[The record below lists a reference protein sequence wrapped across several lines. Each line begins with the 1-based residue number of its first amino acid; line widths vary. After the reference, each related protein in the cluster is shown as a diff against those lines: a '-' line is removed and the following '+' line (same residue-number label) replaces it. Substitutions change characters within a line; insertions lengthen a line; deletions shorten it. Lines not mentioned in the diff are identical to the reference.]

1 MTAMRS
7 PKPLLRAEGRWPA
20 AALLVCALIAG
31 LYAPVLLGR
40 AHWSSERFTER
51 VAPAQVAASRAL
63 RQGLAPW
70 WWDEPGFGEPL
81 AAVAAHA
88 AWAPATALATSE
100 TAAARLALAHLAL
113 LALALLALAR
123 QLALSSTL
131 ALAAALL
138 VAGGASRW
146 PEHLAVAAW
155 AALAALAIASLRERS
170 THGSMWPRWWALAA
184 ALAMVVISGSVGVA
198 ALGAGVAAALLPE
211 RRSVVLA
218 VLAACGASA
227 AQWLPALLSDEAML
241 GEQIGAG
248 AVVAAAAV
256 AAVLALAW
264 WARRMPAWA
273 RLGAFALA
281 GVAALW
287 LRGPLAARESIALP
301 LEPPGRGAAPVRV
314 FCPTPV
320 PAAQATAAPTTQRAL
335 ALDPGRAL
343 SSEEARAA
351 GWRCVPGRRGLGAD
365 ERELW
370 RRGAMAG
377 GRLLRRWAVGHALV
391 PRSTVVAAGFHELAA
406 LATWS
411 LVAVP
416 ARPVA
421 AVYAQWVAVPDAAAA
436 RRHLL
441 EELQRGDWLL
451 VEMRGPSQVATPAP
465 VAPGADEPPIAP
477 GADEPPVA
485 PGAEL
490 EPAPDDGHGHS
501 EAAVAPPIAGP
512 VAEPCAILRWQPGDV
527 TLRCR
532 ASAAALAAVAIP
544 YRSGWGVTL
553 DGAPA
558 TRLRAEGV
566 LSAVALPLGEHEV
579 RWRYRPR
586 GAEVAWRL
594 SAGTWLLA
602 AVAFVAM
609 LLGRRRRR
617 SETP

>member
-7 PKPLLRAEGRWPA
+7 PKPPLRAMGRWPA
-20 AALLVCALIAG
+20 AAFVVCALIAG

-40 AHWSSERFTER
+40 AHWSSEQFTER
-51 VAPAQVAASRAL
+51 VAPAQVAASQAL
-63 RQGLAPW
+63 RRGAAPW
-70 WWDEPGFGEPL
+70 WWDEPGFGAPL

-88 AWAPATALATSE
+88 AWSPTTALATSE
-100 TAAARLALAHLAL
+100 AAAARLALAHLAL
-113 LALALLALAR
+113 LALALLALAHR
-123 QLALSSTL
+123 LAVSPTV

-155 AALAALAIASLRERS
+155 AALVALAIASLRGPSARG
-170 THGSMWPRWWALAA
+170 TAWRWWALAV
-184 ALAMVVISGSVGVA
+184 ALAMVVASGSVGVA
-198 ALGAGVAAALLPE
+198 VLGAGLAAALLAE
-211 RRSVVLA
+211 RRRVALA
-218 VLAACGASA
+218 VLAAFGVSA
-227 AQWLPALLSDEAML
+227 AQWLPAVLSEEVAL
-241 GEQIGAG
+241 GDRIGARSM
-248 AVVAAAAV
+248 AAV
-256 AAVLALAW
+256 AAVVAVVAAAW
-264 WARRMPAWA
+264 WARRMPGWA
-273 RLGAFALA
+273 RLGALALA

-287 LRGPLAARESIALP
+287 LRGPLSARAP
-301 LEPPGRGAAPVRV
+301 LAVPLAPSGSGVAPVRV

-320 PAAQATAAPTTQRAL
+320 PAAQATAGPTTQRAL

-343 SSEEARAA
+343 TTEEARAA
-351 GWRCVPGRRGLGAD
+351 GWRCVPGRGSLGAD

-370 RRGAMAG
+370 RRGGMAG
-377 GRLLRRWAVGHALV
+377 GRLLRRWAVGYALV

-451 VEMRGPSQVATPAP
+451 VEMLGPSQVAAP
-465 VAPGADEPPIAP
+465 PSI
-477 GADEPPVA
+477 
-485 PGAEL
+485 
-490 EPAPDDGHGHS
+490 EPAPEQEAATDDGHGHS
-501 EAAVAPPIAGP
+501 DEAAPPPLAGP
-512 VAEPCAILRWQPGDV
+512 VAEPCAISRWQPGDV

-532 ASAAALAAVAIP
+532 AGATALAAVALP
-544 YRSGWGVTL
+544 YRPGWSVTL

-566 LSAVALPLGEHEV
+566 LSAVALPPGEHEV

-586 GAEVAWRL
+586 GAAVAWRL
-594 SAGTWLLA
+594 STGMGLLA
-602 AVAFVAM
+602 AAAFVAM

>member
-1 MTAMRS
+1 MA
-7 PKPLLRAEGRWPA
+7 GWPA
-20 AALLVCALIAG
+20 AALAVCALIAG
-31 LYAPVLLGR
+31 LYAPVLLGG
-40 AHWSSERFTER
+40 AHWPSERFTER
-51 VAPAQVAASRAL
+51 VAPAQVAAARAL
-63 RQGLAPW
+63 RQGAAPW

-81 AAVAAHA
+81 ASVAAHA
-88 AWAPATALATSE
+88 AWSPATALATSE
-100 TAAARLALAHLAL
+100 VAAARLALAYLAL

-123 QLALSSTL
+123 RLEVPPTV

-155 AALAALAIASLRERS
+155 AALLALAIASLRGQR
-170 THGSMWPRWWALAA
+170 GSRWRWWALAA
-184 ALAMVVISGSVGVA
+184 ALAMMVASGSLGVA
-198 ALGAGVAAALLPE
+198 VLGAGLAAVLLPE
-211 RRSVVLA
+211 RRGVALA
-218 VLAACGASA
+218 VLAAFGASA
-227 AQWLPALLSDEAML
+227 AQWLPTVLSEEVAL
-241 GEQIGAG
+241 GERIG
-248 AVVAAAAV
+248 VRSVAAV
-256 AAVLALAW
+256 AAVAVVVAVAW

-273 RLGAFALA
+273 RLGALVFA
-281 GVAALW
+281 GFAALW
-287 LRGPLAARESIALP
+287 LRGPLAAREPVALP
-301 LEPPGRGAAPVRV
+301 LAPPGRGVAPVRV

-320 PAAQATAAPTTQRAL
+320 PAAQATAGPTRQPAL

-343 SSEEARAA
+343 STEEARAA
-351 GWRCVPGRRGLGAD
+351 GWRCVPGRRSLGTD

-377 GRLLRRWAVGHALV
+377 GRLLRRWAVGYALV

-451 VEMRGPSQVATPAP
+451 VEMRGPSQVAAPTP
-465 VAPGADEPPIAP
+465 VEPMHV
-477 GADEPPVA
+477 EPA
-485 PGAEL
+485 L
-490 EPAPDDGHGHS
+490 EPEAALEPEPATDDGHGHS
-501 EAAVAPPIAGP
+501 EEAAPPPVAGP
-512 VAEPCAILRWQPGDV
+512 VAEPCAISRWQPGDV
-527 TLRCR
+527 MLRCR
-532 ASAAALAAVAIP
+532 AGAAALAAVAIP
-544 YRSGWGVTL
+544 YLPGWSVTL

-558 TRLRAEGV
+558 ARLRAEGV
-566 LSAVALPLGEHEV
+566 LSAVALPPGEHEV

-594 SAGTWLLA
+594 STGTWLLA
-602 AVAFVAM
+602 AAAFVAM
-609 LLGRRRRR
+609 LPGRRRRR